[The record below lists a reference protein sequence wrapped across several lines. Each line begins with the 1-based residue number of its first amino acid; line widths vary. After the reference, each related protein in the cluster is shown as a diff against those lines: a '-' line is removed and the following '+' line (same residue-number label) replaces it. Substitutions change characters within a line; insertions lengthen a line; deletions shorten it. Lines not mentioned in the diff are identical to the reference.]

1 MALDRADEA
10 SPRPDPP
17 PPQQPL
23 SLPLPDPD
31 RRWRLPPHR
40 SPIVSHRPSTPAI
53 SLSLAPNP
61 DPNLRLSVLHPD
73 PDLRWHPMIQ
83 PLPSSSAAHARV
95 QRPESQASI
104 SSSRLAPFPSAFASL
119 FHRRTAKTPPRS
131 PLSHPPPPRLNL
143 DAGFGKRARG
153 WSSRRKALTL
163 YCRHAKPA
171 GGCFR
176 GKEEIFKKK
185 VPEADAASSD

>member
-31 RRWRLPPHR
+31 RRWQLPPHR
-40 SPIVSHRPSTPAI
+40 SPIVSHRPSTPAV

-73 PDLRWHPMIQ
+73 PDPWWRPPIQ
-83 PLPSSSAAHARV
+83 PLPSSSTACARV
-95 QRPESQASI
+95 QHPESQAST
-104 SSSRLAPFPSAFASL
+104 SSSRPAPFPSALASL
-119 FHRRTAKTPPRS
+119 SRWRTATTSPRS
-131 PLSHPPPPRLNL
+131 PLSHPPPPRIVL
-143 DAGFGKRARG
+143 DVLAR
-153 WSSRRKALTL
+153 LD
-163 YCRHAKPA
+163 CRHAKPA
-171 GGCFR
+171 GGCFFR